1 MGKNWKTGGI
11 YGMKLTDKI
20 PTPKAV
26 EILIQSVLDG
36 TKTVD
41 QRVED
46 ATYLTVIQSRIDK
59 VLNTFQQEYE
69 DYIRF
74 MMKKEKDENSP
85 YN

>member
-1 MGKNWKTGGI
+1 
-11 YGMKLTDKI
+11 MKLTDQI

-26 EILIQSVLDG
+26 EILIQTVLDG
-36 TKTVD
+36 TKTVE

-59 VLNTFQQEYE
+59 VLNNFQQEYE
-69 DYIRF
+69 DYVRH
-74 MMKKEKDENSP
+74 MMKREEDRKKDENSP

>member
-1 MGKNWKTGGI
+1 
-11 YGMKLTDKI
+11 MKVTDQI

-26 EILIQSVLDG
+26 DILIQSILDG
-36 TKTVD
+36 TKSVE

-59 VLNTFQQEYE
+59 VLHSFQQEYE
-69 DYIRF
+69 DYVRY
-74 MMKKEKDENSP
+74 MMKREEDRKKDENSS

>member
-1 MGKNWKTGGI
+1 
-11 YGMKLTDKI
+11 MKLTDQI

-26 EILIQSVLDG
+26 EILVQSVLDG

-41 QRVED
+41 QRIED

>member
-1 MGKNWKTGGI
+1 
-11 YGMKLTDKI
+11 MKVTDKI

-26 EILIQSVLDG
+26 NVLMQSILVGKKSVE
-36 TKTVD
+36 

-59 VLNTFQQEYE
+59 VLHNFQQEYE
-69 DYIRF
+69 DYVRY
-74 MMKKEKDENSP
+74 MMKREEDRGKDEDSS

>member
-1 MGKNWKTGGI
+1 
-11 YGMKLTDKI
+11 MKVTDKI

-26 EILIQSVLDG
+26 NVLMQSILDG
-36 TKTVD
+36 TKSVE

-59 VLNTFQQEYE
+59 VLHNFQQEYE
-69 DYIRF
+69 DYVRY
-74 MMKKEKDENSP
+74 MMKREEDRGKDEDSS

>member
-1 MGKNWKTGGI
+1 
-11 YGMKLTDKI
+11 MKLTDQI

-26 EILIQSVLDG
+26 EILVQSVLDG

-41 QRVED
+41 QRIED

-59 VLNTFQQEYE
+59 VLHSFQQEYE
-69 DYIRF
+69 DYVRY
-74 MMKKEKDENSP
+74 MMKKEEDRKKDEDSP